1 MGQLDNKIVA
11 VTGSGRGIGKAIAL
25 AFAHEG
31 ATVCCIARTSTE
43 IEATLKQIE
52 NGGGAGM
59 AVTADLSSP
68 KAAEGAFEEIGVA
81 YASLDILI
89 ANAGGQ
95 SDTAFVEHSDPEI
108 WKEVIDANLI
118 SSYLSIQAAIPYLRK
133 NGGGKVITMGSGMG
147 HRGVPGNSAYACAKA
162 GLWMLTRVLA
172 QELQQ
177 DKISVNELIP
187 GPVKT
192 SMFPGTTATPSP
204 IMQSEWM
211 KEPEDVLPMA
221 MFLATQPT
229 IGPTA
234 QSFSL
239 MRRDN

>member
-1 MGQLDNKIVA
+1 MKQLEGKITA

-25 AFAHEG
+25 AFAQEG
-31 ATVCCIARTSTE
+31 ATVCCIARTKEE
-43 IEATLKQIE
+43 ISATLADVEAT
-52 NGGGAGM
+52 GATGL
-59 AVTADLSSP
+59 AITADLTDS
-68 KAAEGAFEEIGVA
+68 AAVASAFDAIGTE
-81 YASLDILI
+81 YKGLDILV

-95 SDTAFVEHSDPEI
+95 ADTAYVEQSDPDL
-108 WKEVIDANLI
+108 WKEIIDSNLI
-118 SSYLSIQAAIPYLRK
+118 SSYLSIQAAIPLLKR
-133 NGGGKVITMGSGMG
+133 NGGGKVITLGSGMG

-172 QELQQ
+172 QELQSE
-177 DKISVNELIP
+177 KISVNELIP

-192 SMFPGTTATPSP
+192 SMFPANSSIPANSL
-204 IMQSEWM
+204 QSEWM
-211 KEPEDVLPMA
+211 KEPEDVVPMA

-229 IGPTA
+229 VGPTA